1 MRVHDDDG
9 QELDAT
15 FSVEDAEGG
24 WSLVMESRGGTA
36 GSPKAR
42 NVDYIPGM
50 DLLLKRLGQLG
61 FRLTDAALESAPV
74 MSLPLEQRR
83 LEIRNSN
90 YPVELRELDAVKFGK
105 ELRAAQGSNNTRRVR
120 LYIEE
125 GNTPSSTVHSL
136 EELGAWLSKGVP
148 AREQLLSMVEGS
160 AFDVASAVSAE
171 DARERTRRAIA
182 VRQGQPRFR
191 RELLKAY
198 GNRCAISYC
207 DVIET
212 LEAAHILPYRG
223 QHTHHV
229 QNGLLLRADLHT
241 LFDLGL
247 LGIDTETWTVLIHPR
262 LGTTHYSHLQGQKLQ
277 LPADRAAWP
286 SEEALRQHRRE
297 AGLLD

>member
-1 MRVHDDDG
+1 MRVHDDNG

-15 FSVEDAEGG
+15 FSVEEVEGR

-36 GSPKAR
+36 GTSKAR

-50 DLLLKRLGQLG
+50 DLLLMRLGRMG
-61 FRLTDAALESAPV
+61 FRLVDAALESAPV

-83 LEIRNSN
+83 LELRTSS
-90 YPVELRELDAVKFGK
+90 YPVELREQDAAELGK
-105 ELRAAQGSNNTRRVR
+105 ELRAAQRNNTTRRVR

-125 GNTPSSTVHSL
+125 ASIQSPTVHSL

-148 AREQLLSMVEGS
+148 AREQFLSTVEGS

-171 DARERTRRAIA
+171 DARERIRRAIA

-198 GNRCAISYC
+198 GGRCAISNC
-207 DVIET
+207 DVTET

-223 QHTHHV
+223 QHTNHV
-229 QNGLLLRADLHT
+229 QNGLLLRTDLHT
-241 LFDLGL
+241 LFDLDL
-247 LGIDTETWTVLIHPR
+247 IGIDTETWTVLIHPR
-262 LGTTHYSHLQGQKLQ
+262 LGTTHYSPLEGQKVQ
-277 LPADRAAWP
+277 LPADRTAWP
-286 SEEALRQHRRE
+286 SEEALREHRRE
-297 AGLLD
+297 AGFPA